1 MKVKQQ
7 ICSYILIIGFFVIV
21 PNQKVYS
28 QSQTMTMREAVDR
41 ALTTHPEMK
50 IQKFAIENAIGLH
63 KNASLVP
70 NPVFSYYREDL
81 SLNGKNRGE
90 SILSAG
96 YPLKFLWTRS
106 ASITEAEERIS
117 EAELIRTDKM
127 RQITFAVQ
135 KAYLDYHY
143 ANLSLNAWQKVSA
156 FFQKALDITK
166 ERFAEG
172 DIAGY
177 DQHRIALEY
186 LMYTQAEEKARIEL
200 ENSRNR
206 LAFLTGLSKN
216 DSNIETVADFPQQL
230 TVTTVENIIAQ
241 AMENRPD
248 LKAAKAHLRVKQ
260 ASLIIAKKNVYPDV
274 TLNAGYKRQVDNTK
288 GSMVQLT
295 VGIPIFN
302 RNQGIIQSANAQLE
316 QQQPKIEYMEKQI
329 FLEIEQA
336 FNRYTHFRNL
346 VNQFSLNT
354 YQVPGQVLE
363 IAQTSY
369 SEGEMTLI
377 ELLDA
382 VRAFNEVTQMR
393 FELLF
398 KYQLSMFELENVS
411 ASSVTSF

>member
-1 MKVKQQ
+1 MKVYKQ
-7 ICSYILIIGFFVIV
+7 IYSFIVFIGFFAIV
-21 PNQKVYS
+21 PNQNVFS
-28 QSQTMTMREAVDR
+28 QSQTISMREAVDR

-50 IQKFAIENAIGLH
+50 IQEFAIENAIGMH

-81 SLNGKNRGE
+81 GLNGKIDGE

-96 YPLKFLWTRS
+96 FPLKFLWTRS
-106 ASITEAEERIS
+106 ASITEAEESIS
-117 EAELIRTDKM
+117 EAEFIRNDKM

-143 ANLSLNAWQKVSA
+143 ANLSLDAWQNAAAIV
-156 FFQKALDITK
+156 QKALDITND
-166 ERFAEG
+166 RLAEG
-172 DIAGY
+172 DVAGY

-186 LMYTQAEEKARIEL
+186 LMYAQAEDKSRMEL
-200 ENSRNR
+200 ENRQFR
-206 LAFLTGLSKN
+206 LAFLIGLSKK
-216 DSNIETVADFPQQL
+216 DPNIETVDDFPRQL
-230 TVTTVENIIAQ
+230 TVTTVENIISQ

-248 LKAAKAHLRVKQ
+248 LKAAKAQLRVKQ
-260 ASLIIAKKNVYPDV
+260 ASFNIAKKNVYPDII
-274 TLNAGYKRQVDNTK
+274 LNAGYKKQVDNTK
-288 GSMVQLT
+288 GSIIQLT

-329 FLEIEQA
+329 SLEIEQA
-336 FNRYTHFRNL
+336 YNRYIHIRNIID
-346 VNQFSLNT
+346 QFSLNT
-354 YQVPGQVLE
+354 YQVPERVLE

-393 FELLF
+393 LELFF